1 MTIQH
6 FVWTEKYR
14 PKTIDD
20 VILPKRL
27 KDPLSDFV
35 KSGEIQNL
43 IFVGKSGIGKTTVA
57 HALANELGAD
67 VLFINASLENGI
79 DVLRSKIAQFAST
92 ISLTGAG
99 KIVILDEADGL
110 NPSSFQPA
118 LRGFIEEFSSNCRFI
133 LTCNYIQ
140 KLIVPI
146 QSRCKVI
153 NFNIVDKEEK
163 REVIG
168 EFLKRTKYILDAENV
183 PYDPQ
188 VLVDVI
194 LELYPDYRSIIN
206 ELQSYSAG
214 GMIDSGVLVRVSD
227 VVFDELFAL
236 LKNRDFG
243 GMRKWVVEND
253 SLDSQDL
260 FRRLFD
266 DAKKYL
272 LDESVPQLIL
282 IVADYQYKSAFVA
295 DPEINKVSCLVEI
308 MSQCNFK

>member
-163 REVIG
+163 Y
-168 EFLKRTKYILDAENV
+168 TKEARDHRL
-183 PYDPQ
+183 
-188 VLVDVI
+188 L
-194 LELYPDYRSIIN
+194 LEKIWKHK
-206 ELQSYSAG
+206 LQSRHLP
-214 GMIDSGVLVRVSD
+214 V
-227 VVFDELFAL
+227 
-236 LKNRDFG
+236 
-243 GMRKWVVEND
+243 
-253 SLDSQDL
+253 
-260 FRRLFD
+260 
-266 DAKKYL
+266 
-272 LDESVPQLIL
+272 
-282 IVADYQYKSAFVA
+282 KSNFF
-295 DPEINKVSCLVEI
+295 NKFFST
-308 MSQCNFK
+308 SYAR